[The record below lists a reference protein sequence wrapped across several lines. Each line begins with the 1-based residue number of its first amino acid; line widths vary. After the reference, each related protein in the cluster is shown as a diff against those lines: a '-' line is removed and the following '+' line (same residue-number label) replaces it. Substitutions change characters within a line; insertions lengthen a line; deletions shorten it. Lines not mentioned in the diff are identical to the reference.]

1 VALVP
6 NSIYAYTDLNDVQV
20 FIKTDDL
27 LDRGDWNSSLA
38 YALSDAAF
46 YLGAYYVCL
55 TANTN
60 TPPSGNISEEWSTL
74 ALVREGQSPTDFIV
88 NGTRVIRD
96 YHIAW
101 GTNPNNNEVSAS
113 DIPYQGN
120 YPTVQTAID
129 ALFASTGTS
138 GINTIAQQGSAF
150 AYNLYLSG
158 TNYTNAQMAVEV
170 VTRSTADQA
179 ETAARIFGDGTT
191 LAAAKAYADS
201 IAGTNNGSVVAH
213 NFFVQG
219 TNYTNDQFVIAVQ
232 NGSQFSVILRDQGTN
247 YTDSR
252 VSVSAQQGSQYST
265 ILRDQGTNYAD
276 SQIAVET
283 AARISG
289 DAVVAQHGSELA
301 YDLYWAGTNF
311 TLAQGGATTVAQQG
325 SQYSTIL
332 RDQGT
337 NFSTAQ
343 DVIVAQQ
350 GSNYAFGLYVAGTN
364 YAASLSQAGAGSLI
378 AQNGSQFAVILR
390 DQGTNFTLTQVAIE
404 TSARIAADLLV
415 ERHGS
420 ELTNDLY
427 WAGTNFTIS
436 QVATEAAARTAADLL
451 VERHGSE
458 LAYDLYWQ
466 GTNSSTNVQLA
477 DAGVTNDGAGLS
489 TARVG
494 SNLPIKRIK
503 AGTNIAIEN
512 NGTNVKIGIDTFN
525 TTQSTF
531 RGPSVGEAGV
541 TTYAGTVFMD
551 FGSQAYST
559 ITLAGNLYIIPTG
572 MQAGRGVSARLIGDT
587 VDRSLD
593 FAGGVRFIGSRP
605 TTLAANKI
613 AVVSFSSYSNDLSN
627 VVGAY
632 SAET

>member
-1 VALVP
+1 MALIA
-6 NSIYAYTDLNDVQV
+6 NSTYAYVDLNDVQV
-20 FIKTDDL
+20 FVGTDDL
-27 LDRGDWNSSLA
+27 FDRGDWSSTAAYDVGQVVLYIGALYYCLA
-38 YALSDAAF
+38 
-46 YLGAYYVCL
+46 
-55 TANTN
+55 ANTN
-60 TPPSGNISEEWSTL
+60 TPPSGNISDEWSTL
-74 ALVREGQSPTDFIV
+74 ALIRQGNPTTTFIV
-88 NGTRVIRD
+88 DGTRVIRD

-101 GTNPNNNEVSAS
+101 GTNNFNHEVSA
-113 DIPYQGN
+113 DDMPYEGA
-120 YPTVQTAID
+120 YPNVQAAID
-129 ALFASTGTS
+129 ALFANTGTT
-138 GINTIAQQGSAF
+138 GVDTVAQQGSQF
-150 AYNLYLSG
+150 AYALFLAG
-158 TNYTNAQMAVEV
+158 TNYTTSQVSIEV
-170 VTRSTADQA
+170 VQRTTADDA
-179 ETAARIFGDGTT
+179 ETIARIFGDGTT

-201 IAGTNNGSVVAH
+201 IAGTNTGSVVAY
-213 NFFVQG
+213 NFYVQG
-219 TNYTNDQFVIAVQ
+219 TNYTDSQIAITVQ
-232 NGSQFSVILRDQGTN
+232 NGSQFTTILRDQGTN
-247 YTDSR
+247 YTDTTVTAEVVNR
-252 VSVSAQQGSQYST
+252 
-265 ILRDQGTNYAD
+265 
-276 SQIAVET
+276 IA
-283 AARISG
+283 G

-325 SQYSTIL
+325 SQYATIL

-337 NFSTAQ
+337 NYANAQ
-343 DVIVAQQ
+343 VSIETIARISGDLTVAQQ
-350 GSNYAFGLYVAGTN
+350 GSDYAFGLWVAGTN

-378 AQNGSQFAVILR
+378 AQNGSQFATILRDQGTNYTDARFAVSVQNGSQYSTILR
-390 DQGTNFTLTQVAIE
+390 DQGTNFALSQVAIE
-404 TSARIAADLLV
+404 TSARA
-415 ERHGS
+415 
-420 ELTNDLY
+420 
-427 WAGTNFTIS
+427 
-436 QVATEAAARTAADLL
+436 AADLL

-466 GTNSSTNVQLA
+466 GTNNTTNVQLS

-494 SNLPIKRIK
+494 SNLPVKRVK
-503 AGTNIAIEN
+503 AGNNIAIEN

-541 TTYAGTVFMD
+541 TAYAGTVFMD

-572 MQAGRGVSARLIGDT
+572 MQAGRGVSARLVGDT

-593 FAGGVRFIGSRP
+593 FAGGVRFIGTRP